1 MLRIN
6 VKHDSTG
13 IRSISAAGHT
23 GFAESGSDIVC
34 AAISTL
40 MQALWIGLEDV
51 LEIGDLT
58 VESAPE
64 VPLMRISWKSEDETL
79 QAIART
85 VYIALCEIAR
95 EYPDYVEIDETTDET
110 QGG

>member
-1 MLRIN
+1 MLR
-6 VKHDSTG
+6 VTVEQGPAG

-34 AAISTL
+34 AAVSTL

-51 LEIGDLT
+51 LAIADLT
-58 VESAPE
+58 VESDPG
-64 VPLMRISWKSEDETL
+64 VPLMRISWEREDDTA

-85 VYIALCEIAR
+85 ICIALDGVAR
-95 EYPDYVEIDETTDET
+95 EYPDYVEIDEITDET